1 MMSAWSELHL
11 LQWRFPWGALVLL
24 LPLALAWLAR
34 RQKQRLASYADAHL
48 LPWAVLQ
55 TGPGLG
61 LAVGGRWVFN
71 MLAWLLLALAAA
83 GPRLPALASDAHTN
97 RSIPPHQ
104 IDLMVVL
111 DVSASMAATDVAPD
125 RFSRARL
132 ELTDLLQRHNGER
145 LGLILY
151 AGQAGVLLPPTDDAA
166 LFRQALG
173 QAGADL
179 IEAPGT
185 DVAQALRLA
194 RQTLRSDAAPHRR
207 AVLLVTDAD
216 TSSIDGTAAKAAREA
231 VQALRADDIAL
242 FVLVVA
248 SAEGAPM
255 SLAGG
260 EQAMKDGIPVIS
272 RPDVR
277 GYRRLAHDS
286 GGEMAWVRDGDA
298 DWDALYDDG
307 IARLPSAAVSAAA
320 AQAWHELFGWPLGL
334 ALGLLLWLHLP
345 PANKRA
351 LMQTG
356 VLLAVLLG
364 NIASMGMTP
373 PAAAQDA
380 SSRSPPPATAV
391 AQVTAQAAQA
401 YRTAQWSQAQA
412 LFARQGGY
420 AGHMGGG
427 ASAWKLR
434 DYASAA
440 RHFSQ
445 GLLLARTDGER
456 DAALYN
462 LGNAYFGLAQWDR
475 AAQAWRAVLLS
486 RPGDAAAAANLGHAE
501 AQLAKRSGVPMKS
514 DLRGRRGFLSEG
526 LVNVDGAVG
535 AQDDS
540 NHLPELP
547 QGPRGAS
554 ATDAAGARLTPQ
566 VDTAHASLVP
576 LDPQRLQSGL
586 VKLERLEER
595 QRELLRGLL
604 KQDRVPE
611 SSSASAGVPW

>member
-1 MMSAWSELHL
+1 MMPVWSELHL
-11 LQWRFPWGALVLL
+11 LQWRFPWGALVVL
-24 LPLALAWLAR
+24 LPLALAWAAR
-34 RQKQRLASYADAHL
+34 RQKHRLASYADAHL
-48 LPWAVLQ
+48 LPWAVVQ
-55 TGPGLG
+55 TGPG
-61 LAVGGRWVFN
+61 LAVGGRQVFHV
-71 MLAWLLLALAAA
+71 LAWLLLALAAA
-83 GPRLPALASDAHTN
+83 GPRLPAHASDTQAN
-97 RSIPPHQ
+97 RSTPPHV

-111 DVSASMAATDVAPD
+111 DVSASMTATDVAPD

-166 LFRQALG
+166 LFRQALS

-179 IEAPGT
+179 IDAPGT

-194 RQTLRSDAAPHRR
+194 RQALRSDAAPHSR

-216 TSSIDGTAAKAAREA
+216 TSSLDATAGEAAREA
-231 VQALRADDIAL
+231 AQALRADDIAL

-260 EQAMKDGIPVIS
+260 GPAMKDGIPMIS
-272 RPDVR
+272 QPDVR
-277 GYRRLAHDS
+277 AYRRLAVES
-286 GGEMAWVRDGDA
+286 GGELAWVRDGDG
-298 DWDALYDDG
+298 DWDALYDGG
-307 IARLPSAAVSAAA
+307 IARLPGATVSAAA

-334 ALGLLLWLHLP
+334 ALVLLLWVHLP

-351 LMQTG
+351 LTQAG

-364 NIASMGMTP
+364 STGMAP

-380 SSRSPPPATAV
+380 AGRSPPPARAN

-401 YRTAQWSQAQA
+401 YRNAQWSQAQA

-434 DYASAA
+434 DYAGAA
-440 RHFSQ
+440 RYFSQ
-445 GLLLARTDGER
+445 ALLLARTDDER
-456 DAALYN
+456 DDTLYN

-486 RPGDAAAAANLGHAE
+486 RPGDAAAASNLGHAE
-501 AQLAKRSGVPMKS
+501 AQLAKRSGSVPMKS

-526 LVNVDGAVG
+526 LVSVDGAVG

-540 NHLPELP
+540 IRLPELP

-554 ATDAAGARLTPQ
+554 ATDAAGARLTRQ
-566 VDTAHASLVP
+566 VDTANAPLVQ

-586 VKLERLEER
+586 IKLERLEDR

-604 KQDRVPE
+604 KQDRVPAP
-611 SSSASAGVPW
+611 SSASAGVPW

>member
-1 MMSAWSELHL
+1 MMPAWFELHL
-11 LQWRFPWGALVLL
+11 LQWRFPWGALVVL
-24 LPLALAWLAR
+24 LPLALAWWAL
-34 RQKQRLASYADAHL
+34 RQKQRLDSYADAHL
-48 LPWAVLQ
+48 LPWVVLQ
-55 TGPGLG
+55 TGPGL
-61 LAVGGRWVFN
+61 AVGGRQVFN
-71 MLAWLLLALAAA
+71 LLVWLLLALAAA
-83 GPRLPALASDAHTN
+83 GPRLPALASDTHVNQST
-97 RSIPPHQ
+97 PPHL

-111 DVSASMAATDVAPD
+111 DVSASMTATDVAPD

-132 ELTDLLQRHNGER
+132 ELTDLLHRHNAER

-194 RQTLRSDAAPHRR
+194 RQTLRSDAAPHKR

-216 TSSIDGTAAKAAREA
+216 SSSLDGTAGEAAREA

-242 FVLVVA
+242 FILVVA

-260 EQAMKDGIPVIS
+260 GPAMKDGIPVIS

-277 GYRRLAHDS
+277 AYRRLAHDS

-307 IARLPSAAVSAAA
+307 IARLRGAAVSAAA

-351 LMQTG
+351 HLQVAG
-356 VLLAVLLG
+356 LLALLLG
-364 NIASMGMTP
+364 SIGSMGMAP

-380 SSRSPPPATAV
+380 AGRLPPPARAI
-391 AQVTAQAAQA
+391 
-401 YRTAQWSQAQA
+401 
-412 LFARQGGY
+412 ARQGGY
-420 AGHMGGG
+420 AGHLGGG
-427 ASAWKLR
+427 AADWKLR
-434 DYASAA
+434 DYAGAA

-445 GLLLARTDGER
+445 ALLLARTDGER
-456 DAALYN
+456 DDALYN
-462 LGNAYFGLAQWDR
+462 LGNAYFGLAQWDH

-501 AQLAKRSGVPMKS
+501 AQIAKRSGVPMKS

-526 LVNVDGAVG
+526 LVSVDGAVG

-540 NHLPELP
+540 IFLPELP
-547 QGPRGAS
+547 QGPRGAGAS
-554 ATDAAGARLTPQ
+554 DAAGARLTRQ
-566 VDTAHASLVP
+566 VDTAHAELVP

-604 KQDRVPE
+604 KQDRVPAPPA
-611 SSSASAGVPW
+611 ASAGVPW

>member
-1 MMSAWSELHL
+1 MPVWSELHL
-11 LQWRFPWGALVLL
+11 LQWRFPWGALVVL

-34 RQKQRLASYADAHL
+34 RQKKRLDSYADAHL

-55 TGPGLG
+55 TGPGL
-61 LAVGGRWVFN
+61 AMGGRRVFN
-71 MLAWLLLALAAA
+71 LLAWLLLALAAA
-83 GPRLPALASDAHTN
+83 GPRLPALASDADAN
-97 RSIPPHQ
+97 RSTPPHL

-111 DVSASMAATDVAPD
+111 DVSASMTATDVAPD

-132 ELTDLLQRHNGER
+132 ELTDLLQRHNAER

-166 LFRQALG
+166 LFAQALG

-179 IEAPGT
+179 IDAPGT
-185 DVAQALRLA
+185 DLAQALHLA
-194 RQTLRSDAAPHRR
+194 RQALRSDAAPHTR

-216 TSSIDGTAAKAAREA
+216 SSSLDAAAGEAARQA

-242 FVLVVA
+242 FILLVA

-260 EQAMKDGIPVIS
+260 GQAMKDGIPVIS
-272 RPDVR
+272 RPDVP
-277 GYRRLAHDS
+277 GYRRLAVES
-286 GGEMAWVRDGDA
+286 GGELAWVRDGDA

-307 IARLPSAAVSAAA
+307 IARLRGAAVSAAT

-351 LMQTG
+351 QMQAG

-364 NIASMGMTP
+364 SMVSMGMTS
-373 PAAAQDA
+373 PAAAQ
-380 SSRSPPPATAV
+380 T
-391 AQVTAQAAQA
+391 
-401 YRTAQWSQAQA
+401 

-427 ASAWKLR
+427 AAAWKLR
-434 DYASAA
+434 DYAGAA

-445 GLLLARTDGER
+445 GLLLARTDSER
-456 DAALYN
+456 DDALYN

-486 RPGDAAAAANLGHAE
+486 RPGDAAAGANLSHAE

-526 LVNVDGAVG
+526 LVSVDGAGG
-535 AQDDS
+535 AQDES
-540 NHLPELP
+540 MHLPELP
-547 QGPRGAS
+547 QGPRGAGAS
-554 ATDAAGARLTPQ
+554 DAAGARLTRQ
-566 VDTAHASLVP
+566 VDTADASWVP

-604 KQDRVPE
+604 KQDRVAAPP
-611 SSSASAGVPW
+611 SASAGLPW